1 MKRIPFQ
8 ITTNAMKGGETMEE
22 DLEED
27 LVLEKGT
34 HVIRKEDLPK
44 KDQEELEKLIE
55 ETGNELSADDIP
67 DELQPEL
74 PEEEEEK
81 LKEELGL

>member
-1 MKRIPFQ
+1 
-8 ITTNAMKGGETMEE
+8 MKGGETMEE

-34 HVIRKEDLPK
+34 HVIRKKDLPK

-55 ETGNELSADDIP
+55 ETGDDLSADDIP

-74 PEEEEEK
+74 PEEEENE

>member
-1 MKRIPFQ
+1 
-8 ITTNAMKGGETMEE
+8 MKGGERMEE

-27 LVLEKGT
+27 LVLEEGS
-34 HVIRKEDLPK
+34 HIIRKEDLPE
-44 KDQEELEKLIE
+44 KDQEDLEKLIA
-55 ETGNELSADDIP
+55 ETGDDLSQDDIP

-81 LKEELGL
+81 LKD

>member
-1 MKRIPFQ
+1 
-8 ITTNAMKGGETMEE
+8 MEE

-55 ETGNELSADDIP
+55 ETGDELSADDIP

>member
-34 HVIRKEDLPK
+34 YVIRKEDLPK

-55 ETGNELSADDIP
+55 ETGDELSADDIP

>member
-55 ETGNELSADDIP
+55 ETGDELSADDIP

>member
-1 MKRIPFQ
+1 
-8 ITTNAMKGGETMEE
+8 MKGGETMEE

-34 HVIRKEDLPK
+34 HVIRKEDLPG

-55 ETGNELSADDIP
+55 ETGDELSADDIP